1 MYRKILVGYDDSD
14 QAKDALALGKQ
25 LADATG
31 ADLVAAGVFQ
41 FDPMWGGFDPHF
53 RQAETEYARKIEAAA
68 KAVGAE
74 AEATPSSS
82 PARGLHELAEEIG
95 ADLILVG
102 SARHGRVGQIL
113 AGSTGTTLLHGSPCA
128 VGIAPSGY
136 RDQSGDRIASIAVGF
151 DGSEESGLALIAA
164 TQLASRI
171 DAKVKLVAVAE
182 PPPVSLGK
190 GGNVGRQELTDAIQ
204 EEMRGRLAEGRDAI
218 PDDIESEATLITGD
232 PVEALVNVA
241 EASMTLLVV
250 GSRGYG
256 PLRRVLLGSV
266 STELVRSA
274 PCPLIVTP
282 RGIHDTAEAKPAA
295 EAGVAS

>member
-53 RQAETEYARKIEAAA
+53 REAEAEYARKIEEAA
-68 KAVGAE
+68 KSVGAE

-82 PARGLHELAEEIG
+82 PARGLHELADEIG

-102 SARHGRVGQIL
+102 SARHGRVGHIL
-113 AGSTGTTLLHGSPCA
+113 AGSVGVALLHGSPCA
-128 VGIAPSGY
+128 VGIAPRGY
-136 RDQSGDRIASIAVGF
+136 RDHSADRIASVAVGF
-151 DGSEESGLALIAA
+151 DGSEESGLALMAA
-164 TQLASRI
+164 TRLASETG
-171 DAKVKLVAVAE
+171 AKLKLVAAAE
-182 PPPVSLGK
+182 PPPIAMGK
-190 GGNVGRQELTDAIQ
+190 GGNAGWQELTEAIQ
-204 EEMRGRLAEGRDAI
+204 EHTRKQLVKAREAV
-218 PDDIESEATLITGD
+218 PDGIEVEASLITGA

-241 EASMTLLVV
+241 EAPGTLMVL

-266 STELVRSA
+266 ATELVRSA
-274 PCPLIVTP
+274 PCPLIVIP
-282 RGIHDTAEAKPAA
+282 RGMHDTAGTARSAEVGAA
-295 EAGVAS
+295 T